1 MEIKQ
6 NIENDSL
13 YRFLTPIS
21 TMRNTYIVLPKE
33 IILSNLDISKFTDL

>member
-1 MEIKQ
+1 MKIKQ
-6 NIENDSL
+6 NIEND
-13 YRFLTPIS
+13 RTPIS

>member
-1 MEIKQ
+1 MKIKQ

-13 YRFLTPIS
+13 YRLIS